1 MHAPLSKP
9 EGRPGHNLKA
19 KGVMFS
25 RRNFLRAASLA
36 APFAAVTH
44 SLCIEPSWVRTRTIR
59 LGSGTPTHRFV
70 QISDLHHK
78 GDRAFLERIVGM
90 INALTPDFVCFT
102 GDLVE
107 ESEHAAEAAELLSR
121 IRAPLYGIPGNH
133 DYWADAD
140 FELIGEHFAATGGK
154 WLMDQTVITADGQW
168 AIHGATCTETPS
180 FELRK
185 DRRNLL
191 LIHYPYWIERFS
203 EQKFDLAL
211 AGHSHGGQIRLPFI
225 GPILI
230 PSGVGEYD
238 WGLFQT
244 STGPLYVNAG
254 LGYFYA
260 NVRFC
265 CRPEITLFEV

>member
-1 MHAPLSKP
+1 
-9 EGRPGHNLKA
+9 
-19 KGVMFS
+19 MFS
-25 RRNFLRAASLA
+25 RRKFLCASFLF

-44 SLCIEPSWVRTRTIR
+44 ALGVEPSWVRTCTVR
-59 LGSGTPTHRFV
+59 LGKGVLTHRFV

-78 GDRAFLERIVGM
+78 GDRIFLEKVVAM
-90 INALTPDFVCFT
+90 INALAPDFVCFT

-107 ESEHAAEAAELLSR
+107 ESEHVAEAAELLSHL
-121 IRAPLYGIPGNH
+121 RAPLYGIPGNH

-140 FELIGEHFAATGGK
+140 FDLIGRHFAATGGK
-154 WLMDQTVITADGQW
+154 WLMDQTVLTPDGQW
-168 AIHGATCTETPS
+168 TIHGATCTETVS
-180 FELRK
+180 FEPRR
-185 DRRNLL
+185 DTRNLL
-191 LIHYPYWIERFS
+191 LIHYPYWIGRFPGK
-203 EQKFDLAL
+203 KFDLTL
-211 AGHSHGGQIRLPFI
+211 AGHSHGGQVRLPFI

-244 STGPLYVNAG
+244 SAGPLYVNAG

-265 CRPEITLFEV
+265 CRPEITLFEVGTEGISGSA